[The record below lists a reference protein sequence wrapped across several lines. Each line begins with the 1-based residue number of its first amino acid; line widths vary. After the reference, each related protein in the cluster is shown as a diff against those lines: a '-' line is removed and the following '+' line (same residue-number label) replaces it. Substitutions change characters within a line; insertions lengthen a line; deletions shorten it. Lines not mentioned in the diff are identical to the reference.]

1 MAVLLILSC
10 LSIILFVFSLSM
22 GSSSI
27 SPWAVL
33 KALTGTGE
41 QDFILHQL
49 RLPRVLLAFMVGAAL
64 GVAGAILQ
72 AVVRNPLAS
81 PDIIGITAGA
91 SAGAILFLFLMGSVS
106 AGLLPFAAIIGAAIV
121 AGVIY
126 LLAWNNGV
134 TPIRLVLIGIGVAA
148 AMKAVV
154 MMMLV
159 LSDTAVTT
167 KAYLWLTGSLYGS
180 NWSHVYAMLP
190 WIIVFIPLT
199 GILAR
204 SVNAKELGDD
214 VAVGLG
220 VKVQSRRFTLLFVS
234 VALAGSAAAFAGGI
248 EFVGLIAPH
257 IGRMLIGRS
266 FAALIPVSAL
276 LGGMIVVLAD
286 LVARTAFYRWISQ
299 RAYLQHV

>member
-1 MAVLLILSC
+1 
-10 LSIILFVFSLSM
+10 
-22 GSSSI
+22 
-27 SPWAVL
+27 
-33 KALTGTGE
+33 
-41 QDFILHQL
+41 L

-91 SAGAILFLFLMGSVS
+91 SAGAILFFVFFMGSVS

-199 GILAR
+199 
-204 SVNAKELGDD
+204 
-214 VAVGLG
+214 
-220 VKVQSRRFTLLFVS
+220 
-234 VALAGSAAAFAGGI
+234 
-248 EFVGLIAPH
+248 
-257 IGRMLIGRS
+257 
-266 FAALIPVSAL
+266 
-276 LGGMIVVLAD
+276 
-286 LVARTAFYRWISQ
+286 
-299 RAYLQHV
+299 